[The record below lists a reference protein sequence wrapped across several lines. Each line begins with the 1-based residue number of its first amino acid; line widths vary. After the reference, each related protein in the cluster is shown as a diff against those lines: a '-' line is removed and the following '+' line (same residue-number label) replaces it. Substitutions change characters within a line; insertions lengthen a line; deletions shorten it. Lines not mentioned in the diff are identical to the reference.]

1 MGGGDSLYEKID
13 SGVRGCKIVLTCVTQ
28 KYSFSANCRREVS
41 LADALKKPMVPL
53 LLENIDWPPS
63 GPMSMVF
70 TQLLY
75 INFYHDEEVQMKWTG
90 PKFDELMQKIG
101 EQIPMIMSNDD
112 NQDKK
117 SVDNKDKAKIQE
129 NDTKKPNGSNQGNN
143 QNVSATEKPESKL
156 VRPVSQKGRAGAGGP
171 QPTEKKPSPVKQD
184 KPVVVH
190 QTEAETTPSTT
201 ESPKEV
207 QKKEEKAPV
216 EKKPEENKKSS
227 SCTLL

>member
-53 LLENIDWPPS
+53 LLEKIDWPPT

-70 TQLLY
+70 TQLLF
-75 INFYHDEEVQMKWTG
+75 INFYRDEEVQMKWTG
-90 PKFDELMQKIG
+90 PKFDELLQKIG
-101 EQIPMIMSNDD
+101 EQIPMIMSNEE
-112 NQDKK
+112 NKN
-117 SVDNKDKAKIQE
+117 SVDNKDKAKNQQ
-129 NDTKKPNGSNQGNN
+129 NDKKQPPSAEKSNGSNQGNN
-143 QNVSATEKPESKL
+143 NNVSASAVE
-156 VRPVSQKGRAGAGGP
+156 
-171 QPTEKKPSPVKQD
+171 QD
-184 KPVVVH
+184 RPVVVH
-190 QTEAETTPSTT
+190 QTEAEATPSTT
-201 ESPKEV
+201 ESTKEV

-216 EKKPEENKKSS
+216 EKKLEENKKSS

>member
-53 LLENIDWPPS
+53 LLEKIDWPPT

-70 TQLLY
+70 TQLLF
-75 INFYHDEEVQMKWTG
+75 INFYRDEEVQMKWTG
-90 PKFDELMQKIG
+90 PKFDELLQKIG
-101 EQIPMIMSNDD
+101 EQIPMIMSNEE
-112 NQDKK
+112 NKN
-117 SVDNKDKAKIQE
+117 SVDNKDKAKNQQ
-129 NDTKKPNGSNQGNN
+129 NDKKQPPSAEKSNGSNQGNN
-143 QNVSATEKPESKL
+143 YNVSA
-156 VRPVSQKGRAGAGGP
+156 
-171 QPTEKKPSPVKQD
+171 SPVKQV

-190 QTEAETTPSTT
+190 QTEAKATPSTT
-201 ESPKEV
+201 ESTKEV

-216 EKKPEENKKSS
+216 EKKLEENKKSS

>member
-53 LLENIDWPPS
+53 LLEKIDWPPT

-70 TQLLY
+70 TQLLFV
-75 INFYHDEEVQMKWTG
+75 NFYRDEEVQMKWTG
-90 PKFDELMQKIG
+90 PKFDELLQKIG
-101 EQIPMIMSNDD
+101 EQIPMIMSNEE
-112 NQDKK
+112 NKNK
-117 SVDNKDKAKIQE
+117 NSGDNKDKAKNQQNNQKQPPSAE
-129 NDTKKPNGSNQGNN
+129 KSNGSNQGNN
-143 QNVSATEKPESKL
+143 NNVSA
-156 VRPVSQKGRAGAGGP
+156 
-171 QPTEKKPSPVKQD
+171 SPVEQD

-190 QTEAETTPSTT
+190 QTEAEATPSTT
-201 ESPKEV
+201 ESSKEV
-207 QKKEEKAPV
+207 QPKEDKAPV
-216 EKKPEENKKSS
+216 EQKLEENKKSS